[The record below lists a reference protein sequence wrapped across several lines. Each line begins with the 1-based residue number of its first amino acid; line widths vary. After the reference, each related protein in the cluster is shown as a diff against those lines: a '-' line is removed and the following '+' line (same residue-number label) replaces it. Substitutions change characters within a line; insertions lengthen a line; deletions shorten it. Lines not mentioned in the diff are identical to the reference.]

1 MYAPHQYFPPRH
13 QLHPQQL
20 HYPGYGYRPMAPYQA
35 CLSIYLS
42 IIIYLSI
49 YLQGPP
55 SYRPPPPVSIHPG
68 AGRELEEENI
78 NETVLSAATLSG
90 SPMPPYP
97 GYPDT
102 MQVGISKISI
112 HISNYLPVSGVAGS
126 LLHGPV
132 PRPALPPPLP
142 PHRPRPRPAGLQ
154 SPAAA
159 ALRAHEGLSPQQ
171 VTCKALIFA
180 RFYSVRK
187 RPY

>member
-1 MYAPHQYFPPRH
+1 MCRSSVRPPPVFPAPAPTPPPAAALPRLRIPAH
-13 QLHPQQL
+13 GALPGMSI
-20 HYPGYGYRPMAPYQA
+20 YP
-35 CLSIYLS
+35 YLS

-97 GYPDT
+97 GYPEA
-102 MQVGISKISI
+102 MQVIISTTIYLSISL
-112 HISNYLPVSGVAGS
+112 SNLSVSGVARP
-126 LLHGPV
+126 LLHCPV

-154 SPAAA
+154 SAAAA

-171 VTCKALIFA
+171 VT
-180 RFYSVRK
+180 
-187 RPY
+187 

>member
-1 MYAPHQYFPPRH
+1 MQVQCTPPTSISRPGTNFTLSSCTTQATDTGPWRPTRH
-13 QLHPQQL
+13 V
-20 HYPGYGYRPMAPYQA
+20 
-35 CLSIYLS
+35 YLS
-42 IIIYLSI
+42 ISIYNYLYLSI

-97 GYPDT
+97 GYPET
-102 MQVGISKISI
+102 MQVGISTISI
-112 HISNYLPVSGVAGS
+112 YISNYLPVSGVARP
-126 LLHGPV
+126 LLHCPV

-154 SPAAA
+154 SAAAA

-171 VTCKALIFA
+171 VT
-180 RFYSVRK
+180 
-187 RPY
+187 